1 MTLPARCNRLIN
13 ELATIEWH
21 VTSAGK
27 IMVEL
32 KENIKKRLGRSPDHA
47 DALALTY
54 ARAGRK
60 GSVYVA

>member
-1 MTLPARCNRLIN
+1 MTLPARCGRLIN

-27 IMVEL
+27 IMIEL
-32 KENIKKRLGRSPDHA
+32 KENIKKRLGCSPDHA

-54 ARAGRK
+54 ARGGRK
-60 GSVYVA
+60 GSVYVP